1 MNEPINAVLE
11 ERIKQLQIE
20 LVAHKKQTRE
30 EFREVQEEQK
40 ANEREIASTKAI
52 VSEVNTSMR
61 YVKETV
67 TEMKGLVNGFTE
79 LIKEHNKSIDKKMD
93 DQNQKIDTKMDEHHK
108 KIDEFINSDKR
119 IESKKHLRVTVLQV
133 VGMIIVALIGLYAGG
148 QM

>member
-1 MNEPINAVLE
+1 MSEPSNAVLE
-11 ERIKQLQIE
+11 EKINQLTRE

-61 YVKETV
+61 YVKEAV
-67 TEMKGLVNGFTE
+67 AEMKGLVNGFTE
-79 LIKEHNKSIDKKMD
+79 LIKEHNKSIDKKID
-93 DQNQKIDTKMDEHHK
+93 DQNTKIDTKMDEQHK
-108 KIDEFINSDKR
+108 KIEGFINSDKR
-119 IESKKHLRVTVLQV
+119 ADSKKHFRVTVLQV
-133 VGMIIVALIGLYAGG
+133 VGMIIVAIIGLYAGG